1 MRIGKKLD
9 RIMKKGKKNWLM
21 MIYEFLDFFFLFK
34 NVDEDDE
41 EVEGENDEEKEKKLG
56 VAGTS

>member
-34 NVDEDDE
+34 NVDEDDM
-41 EVEGENDEEKEKKLG
+41 KMMKKLRG
-56 VAGTS
+56 RR